1 MSSGLLM
8 GVQTRSSKKRTAA
21 EVTGGFQVGRQP
33 LTKRRCIQPID
44 LRRFLTD
51 RVEERHPPRSPAKVS
66 MDKSLQQFRR
76 SKATK
81 IFFRKEYSAA

>member
-1 MSSGLLM
+1 M
-8 GVQTRSSKKRTAA
+8 GVQTCSSKKRTGA
-21 EVTGGFQVGRQP
+21 EVTGRFQVGRQP

-44 LRRFLTD
+44 LKSFLTD
-51 RVEERHPPRSPAKVS
+51 HVEDRHPPRSPAKVS

-81 IFFRKEYSAA
+81 IFFRKDNSAA

>member
-1 MSSGLLM
+1 M
-8 GVQTRSSKKRTAA
+8 GVQTRSSKKRKA

-44 LRRFLTD
+44 LRRVLTD
-51 RVEERHPPRSPAKVS
+51 HVEEKHPLTSPAKAS

>member
-1 MSSGLLM
+1 MRLPG
-8 GVQTRSSKKRTAA
+8 GATAGH
-21 EVTGGFQVGRQP
+21 E
-33 LTKRRCIQPID
+33 KRCIQPID

-76 SKATK
+76 SKANK
-81 IFFRKEYSAA
+81 IFFRKECSAA

>member
-1 MSSGLLM
+1 M
-8 GVQTRSSKKRTAA
+8 GMQMRSSKKRTAA
-21 EVTGGFQVGRQP
+21 EGTGDFKVRRQP

-51 RVEERHPPRSPAKVS
+51 RVEERHPPRSPAKVN

-81 IFFRKEYSAA
+81 IFLGKEYSAA